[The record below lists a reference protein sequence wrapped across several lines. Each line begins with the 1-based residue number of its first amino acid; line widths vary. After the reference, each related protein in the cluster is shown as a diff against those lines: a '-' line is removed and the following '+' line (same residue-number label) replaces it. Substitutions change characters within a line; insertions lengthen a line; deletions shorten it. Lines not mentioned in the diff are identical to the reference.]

1 MKFIKILQKHKDANE
16 EEIKSF
22 IYKNMSEEMLRGL
35 EYDDPKAIQ
44 RALKLFGVVDK
55 ELEEKIKRNS

>member
-1 MKFIKILQKHKDANE
+1 MKFIKILQKHKDASE

-44 RALKLFGVVDK
+44 RALKLFGVIDK